1 MKVDP
6 ELLRRR
12 AEAAAE
18 AAALRYHE
26 ICDGRVYC
34 TLYGELVHEPKDW
47 PRLSDC
53 ERDPQRWRIPARADR
68 IRLLF
73 KWDIVEHGRVTAS
86 DNSVVTLSARS
97 PVLHKTIVLT
107 QNQPQSHPLA
117 TPEMELTVPALKHD
131 DAAYNLYVDMETIQ
145 PGNCRRTS
153 ELQSVEL

>member
-1 MKVDP
+1 MEGAVKVDP

-26 ICDGRVYC
+26 VCDGRVYC

-86 DNSVVTLSARS
+86 DNSVVTLNNAEQHG
-97 PVLHKTIVLT
+97 V
-107 QNQPQSHPLA
+107 PL
-117 TPEMELTVPALKHD
+117 PEDWELVIKDVADRVTAAAGAL
-131 DAAYNLYVDMETIQ
+131 
-145 PGNCRRTS
+145 RR
-153 ELQSVEL
+153 